1 MALALGWQHKAY
13 SRTSGS
19 IYPCQPS
26 SGRPVRHRKG
36 SKPEPAEN
44 RYPIMAMNHLP
55 LSRLSLRP
63 ESMRERKFFSHGVCV
78 FCPEASFALI
88 YITAACIR
96 KPAAA
101 QCCRVHVICI
111 CAEAKTDGRLTARR
125 MWFAEATRC
134 ACDGAMGGLP

>member
-1 MALALGWQHKAY
+1 MALGWLHKAY

-19 IYPCQPS
+19 IYLEPS
-26 SGRPVRHRKG
+26 WGRSVRHPYE
-36 SKPEPAEN
+36 SKAEPSEN
-44 RYPIMAMNHLP
+44 RYPIIGINHRL

-63 ESMRERKFFSHGVCV
+63 ESIRKQENFSHGVCV
-78 FCPEASFALI
+78 FCMEASFALI

-101 QCCRVHVICI
+101 QCCRAHVICI
-111 CAEAKTDGRLTARR
+111 CAEAKTDGRFTVRR